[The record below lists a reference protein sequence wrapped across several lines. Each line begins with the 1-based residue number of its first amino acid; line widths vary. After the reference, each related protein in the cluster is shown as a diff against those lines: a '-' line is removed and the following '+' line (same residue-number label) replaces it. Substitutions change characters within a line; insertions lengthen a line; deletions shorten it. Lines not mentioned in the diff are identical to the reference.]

1 MNGSILSPV
10 WLTVQLASITTVLLL
25 VLGTPVAWWIA
36 RSRSRFKPIVE
47 AITALPLVLPPT
59 VLGFYLLYAFNP
71 NAPLGSF
78 FVWITGETL
87 VFSFQGLVAASLIY
101 SLPFMVQPLRVAFE
115 DIDTNLLDATRVL
128 GANSWTRFFLV
139 VVPISYRGFITA
151 AVLTF
156 AHTVGEFGVVLMIG
170 GSIPGETKVLSIA
183 IYEMV
188 VETISNS
195 EAHQLS
201 LGLLV
206 FSFLVLV
213 GVYTLNRKEPLR
225 VS

>member
-1 MNGSILSPV
+1 M
-10 WLTVQLASITTVLLL
+10 LLL
-25 VLGTPVAWWIA
+25 VLGTPIAWWIA

-78 FVWITGETL
+78 FVWVTGETL

-115 DIDTNLLDATRVL
+115 DIDSNLLDATRVL
-128 GANSWTRFFLV
+128 GANGWTRFFLV
-139 VVPISYRGFITA
+139 VVPVSYRGFITA
-151 AVLTF
+151 TVLTF

-201 LGLLV
+201 LGLLI

-213 GVYTLNRKEPLR
+213 GIYTLNRKDPLR

>member
-25 VLGTPVAWWIA
+25 VIGTPVAWWIA

-115 DIDTNLLDATRVL
+115 DIDSNLLDATRVL

-213 GVYTLNRKEPLR
+213 GVYTLNRKDPLR

>member
-1 MNGSILSPV
+1 MLSPV

-25 VLGTPVAWWIA
+25 VIGTPVAWWIA

-115 DIDTNLLDATRVL
+115 DIDSNLLDATRVL

-213 GVYTLNRKEPLR
+213 GVYTLNRKDPLR

>member
-36 RSRSRFKPIVE
+36 RSRSRFKPIIE

-115 DIDTNLLDATRVL
+115 DIDSNLLDATRVL

-213 GVYTLNRKEPLR
+213 GVYTLNRKDPLR

>member
-1 MNGSILSPV
+1 
-10 WLTVQLASITTVLLL
+10 
-25 VLGTPVAWWIA
+25 
-36 RSRSRFKPIVE
+36 
-47 AITALPLVLPPT
+47 
-59 VLGFYLLYAFNP
+59 
-71 NAPLGSF
+71 
-78 FVWITGETL
+78 
-87 VFSFQGLVAASLIY
+87 
-101 SLPFMVQPLRVAFE
+101 MVQPLRVAFE
-115 DIDTNLLDATRVL
+115 DIDSNLLDATRVL

-213 GVYTLNRKEPLR
+213 GVYTLNRKDPLR

>member
-10 WLTVQLASITTVLLL
+10 WLTIQLASITTVLLL
-25 VLGTPVAWWIA
+25 VLGTPIAWWIA

-78 FVWITGETL
+78 FVWVTGETL

-115 DIDTNLLDATRVL
+115 DIDNNLLDATRVL
-128 GANSWTRFFLV
+128 GANGWTRFFLV

-213 GVYTLNRKEPLR
+213 GIYTLNRKDPLR